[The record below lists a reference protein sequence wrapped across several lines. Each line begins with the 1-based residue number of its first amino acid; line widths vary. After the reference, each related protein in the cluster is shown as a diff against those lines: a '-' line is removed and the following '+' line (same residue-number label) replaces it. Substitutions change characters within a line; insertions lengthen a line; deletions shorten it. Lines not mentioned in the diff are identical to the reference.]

1 MDYQQTYNTNL
12 LSNNDASKSQTGE
25 KKWLFWIINPM
36 LFLIIGSISFLAGF
50 FINKSQFLGTMN
62 LGDVLLTKQ
71 DEVVCTF
78 NRNNQATAQPINN
91 NSNSTFV
98 STKFQNIFSILNTK
112 YVDKSID
119 KNKLDE
125 GAIKGMVD
133 ALNDPATMY
142 LTKDETSDYNQS
154 LGGGFEGVGMEL
166 GYSDG
171 WIIVKKAIPD
181 SPAEKSGI
189 LAGDYIAKVDDY
201 IVKKNDNITDVVY
214 KIRGPKGTTV
224 KITVVK
230 DTIGTS
236 ENVISI
242 VRAPIETKSMEIV
255 DEGNDIYR
263 LIISRFTD
271 NTYEEF
277 ISNWKSIATEL
288 KSKNPKGIILDLRGN
303 PGGFLDAAHYIAEEF
318 LPLNTVTLHEA
329 GRDGISK
336 TYKVTRKG
344 EFLDTPMVTLVNS
357 TSASASE
364 ILAGALQQNSRSQL
378 IGENTFGK
386 GTAQQILDLPDGSS
400 LHLTVKKWLL
410 PDKKNIDHES
420 PIVPDLK
427 VDIKVDDIRLGLDK
441 VLEKSKQELLNPSL

>member
-78 NRNNQATAQPINN
+78 NRNNQAPAQPTNN

-119 KNKLDE
+119 QNKLDE

-171 WIIVKKAIPD
+171 WIIVKKPIPD

-230 DTIGTS
+230 DTTGTS

-410 PDKKNIDHES
+410 PDKKNINHET

-427 VDIKVDDIRLGLDK
+427 VDITVDDIRLGLDK